1 MVNKFC
7 KRLGAPQDSRL
18 PNIDMKDFSNSGSKS
33 TGAGAGAGTGTG
45 AGSSAGTGAGAAAQ
59 HLLAS
64 ATERK
69 AFFAPDLNPLTCSSL
84 NLALLRKKY
93 IVLK

>member
-1 MVNKFC
+1 
-7 KRLGAPQDSRL
+7 
-18 PNIDMKDFSNSGSKS
+18 MKDFSNSGSKS
-33 TGAGAGAGTGTG
+33 TGAGAGAGTGTGTGAGAGTGTG